1 MGVTVREKPKGS
13 GVWWVF
19 ISQAGQRRSKRVG
32 VGTRGRKLAEDVA
45 VKIRARLLEGDRS
58 ILTPSPEPEVAPL
71 FAEAAQQWLA
81 RYRSLFGVRDS
92 TLANRRLFIE
102 RHLAPF
108 FAGRRASAITT
119 ELVEDFIAAKRA
131 TGGSKRGKAMADSTL
146 KVNLPT
152 LRMILDYCVR
162 RQWMTSNPPR
172 GEPLW
177 RPTPRSTQPDPFTQ
191 PELAAL
197 VMAATV
203 IAPAWGLMVRAWAQ
217 SGMRSGEL
225 RGLQGQD
232 VDPRTGLVSIQ
243 RTRSQRATGPTKT
256 LRSVRL
262 AALTHPT
269 CEPTAAWEP
278 GATPESLTVVTRLA
292 LLVHLDPS
300 APLFGSLKHPGR
312 PMDERELH
320 TLWRRTLARA
330 KVRPRP
336 PETLRHSCISIL
348 LSRNAPLLAVAAQTG
363 HSAKVMLQDYARWL
377 PQAHLAAPPA
387 HPRGVE
393 ATGK

>member
-172 GEPLW
+172 GEPLA
-177 RPTPRSTQPDPFTQ
+177 PD
-191 PELAAL
+191 
-197 VMAATV
+197 
-203 IAPAWGLMVRAWAQ
+203 
-217 SGMRSGEL
+217 
-225 RGLQGQD
+225 
-232 VDPRTGLVSIQ
+232 
-243 RTRSQRATGPTKT
+243 
-256 LRSVRL
+256 
-262 AALTHPT
+262 
-269 CEPTAAWEP
+269 
-278 GATPESLTVVTRLA
+278 
-292 LLVHLDPS
+292 
-300 APLFGSLKHPGR
+300 APLHPAG
-312 PMDERELH
+312 PLH
-320 TLWRRTLARA
+320 AARA
-330 KVRPRP
+330 GRAGDGCDGDRAGVGAHGPRLGAVRHALGRVA
-336 PETLRHSCISIL
+336 R
-348 LSRNAPLLAVAAQTG
+348 APG
-363 HSAKVMLQDYARWL
+363 PGCRSAHGACLDS
-377 PQAHLAAPPA
+377 A
-387 HPRGVE
+387 HPL
-393 ATGK
+393 ATRDRPH